1 MKEVSYAE
9 AKACYN
15 IAKNRYSDKL
25 ASELYIARSPILPQ
39 YYTHFL
45 AQMTQLELD

>member
-1 MKEVSYAE
+1 VSYAE

-15 IAKNRYSDKL
+15 IAKNRYFDKL
-25 ASELYIARSPILPQ
+25 ASELYITCSPMLPRTVNMQ
-39 YYTHFL
+39 FL